1 MSAKNETRQ
10 SINFRKIGLNSN
22 NRTPAE
28 KEVIGTSVKDK
39 QYNNLI
45 TTVSKERHEISKLL
59 NRIKDESY
67 TNELMLKDYTD
78 ELTDQQDRLNIT
90 KKVTKKILLNKQ
102 REMQEESQ
110 RL

>member
-10 SINFRKIGLNSN
+10 SINFKKIGLNSN

-28 KEVIGTSVKDK
+28 IEDFGTSVKDK

-45 TTVSKERHEISKLL
+45 TTVSKERNEISKLL

-78 ELTDQQDRLNIT
+78 ELTDQ
-90 KKVTKKILLNKQ
+90 
-102 REMQEESQ
+102 
-110 RL
+110 